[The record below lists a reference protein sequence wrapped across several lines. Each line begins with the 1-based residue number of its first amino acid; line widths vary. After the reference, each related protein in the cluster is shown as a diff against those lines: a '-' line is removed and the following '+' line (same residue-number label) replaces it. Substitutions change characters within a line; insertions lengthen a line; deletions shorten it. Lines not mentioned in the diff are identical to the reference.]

1 MVKGHLWCN
10 VLQSQIG
17 MRLHGYMYI
26 CVQHGY
32 YNTALV
38 ITSVFMQLSQQGPW
52 EKVAASSKIS
62 DCLLHQSV
70 LLSQMCLVLMEASYK
85 QSLSSQRKLHNSR
98 TDIRHFSMLQNTN
111 TLASSNKQ
119 AAKSFS
125 PGTSAGKWL
134 GHNGTKFKAIC
145 RIRRMKCFTVA
156 GEERDLRSHVLQ
168 KRHSPLNLP
177 ELIRRSVRTTTLR
190 GSEPVQHEGNICDQT
205 RVGWFDSIIRCQEQ
219 QGDVAGSIAASHLH
233 SHRFN
238 PELGSLVLHALF
250 WVWSRFSSF
259 LQPLKTHA
267 ELAPRCAHASYGLPF
282 YPGWIL
288 ASQSVSDASTPGWS
302 DC

>member
-10 VLQSQIG
+10 VPQSQIG

-26 CVQHGY
+26 WVQHGY
-32 YNTALV
+32 YNTASV

-70 LLSQMCLVLMEASYK
+70 LLSQMCLVLMEVSYK

-98 TDIRHFSMLQNTN
+98 TDICHFSMLQNTN
-111 TLASSNKQ
+111 TLASSNKR

-145 RIRRMKCFTVA
+145 RIRMTDTRDEMFRCCWRGARSPEPRVTKTPQRVKFARVDQEACENHYTERKWASAAWGKHLWSNPSQLIWLNNLLPGTAGWCSRKHLCFTSPQSPVQSWAWVA
-156 GEERDLRSHVLQ
+156 SFTCSAPSLVQVLQ
-168 KRHSPLNLP
+168 FPPTFKR
-177 ELIRRSVRTTTLR
+177 T
-190 GSEPVQHEGNICDQT
+190 C
-205 RVGWFDSIIRCQEQ
+205 
-219 QGDVAGSIAASHLH
+219 
-233 SHRFN
+233 
-238 PELGSLVLHALF
+238 
-250 WVWSRFSSF
+250 
-259 LQPLKTHA
+259 
-267 ELAPRCAHASYGLPF
+267 
-282 YPGWIL
+282 WIG
-288 ASQSVSDASTPGWS
+288 P
-302 DC
+302 